1 MNSINVTKSWI
12 ARMKK
17 LITTT
22 SHARNITTMGSMLAN
37 TSGKPVN
44 LPICFRIGVPASIPT
59 FASLP
64 GWRNSACVMV
74 EPDAT
79 SPNPAKDRNT
89 IPASML
95 KLPMM

>member
-1 MNSINVTKSWI
+1 
-12 ARMKK
+12 MKK

-37 TSGKPVN
+37 TSGKPVMS
-44 LPICFRIGVPASIPT
+44 LICARMGVPASIPT
-59 FASLP
+59 WASLP
-64 GWRNSACVMV
+64 GCRNSACVRV

-79 SPNPAKDRNT
+79 RPNPAKDLNT